1 MAKQRVQVQGLD
13 APTGVRPVA
22 RPVETYTAPEQ
33 PKVQPSPLTQFLQA
47 ISPITNLM
55 QEEAKQEKALLDRD

>member
-22 RPVETYTAPEQ
+22 RPV
-33 PKVQPSPLTQFLQA
+33 
-47 ISPITNLM
+47 
-55 QEEAKQEKALLDRD
+55 